1 MFITC
6 KASYEH
12 GFFFFVAPNFR
23 ASPIAVARKQL
34 AGQNLDE
41 VSKSESGFFFLK
53 DFVM

>member
-12 GFFFFVAPNFR
+12 GFFFVAPNFR

-41 VSKSESGFFFLK
+41 VSKSQSGFL
-53 DFVM
+53 